1 MVRECLIVL
10 VVVVS
15 RDARACISIRL
26 CSNTDCLFPPE
37 SNFDGADFTNAVVD
51 RASFTGSSLRGTIF
65 GNTVL
70 TGTSFTDADVENADF
85 TDAYIGG
92 K

>member
-1 MVRECLIVL
+1 MRHTIYVCAHTLIV
-10 VVVVS
+10 S
-15 RDARACISIRL
+15 FS
-26 CSNTDCLFPPE
+26 PE

-65 GNTVL
+65 ANTVL

-92 K
+92 KYTTTTTTKF